1 MAEFEAGNLY
11 EMNKKLVT
19 KHEKQ
24 LRGKALYNQIEK
36 ELRPYLMDTVFKH
49 KYFMLLCH
57 EKRDYTVFNLSSDRS
72 SQEFSDIIIEK
83 LKLCLHNRGA
93 IYGIDRTEDGV
104 GVEIWLKY
112 DSDGDMVC
120 YYFFPYTE
128 AVIEI

>member
-11 EMNKKLVT
+11 EMNKKLVI
-19 KHEKQ
+19 KYEKR
-24 LRGKALYNQIEK
+24 LRGKALYNQINK
-36 ELRPYLMDTVFKH
+36 ELRPYLLDNISKH

-57 EKRDYTVFNLSSDRS
+57 EKRDYTVFNLLSDRT
-72 SQEFSDIIIEK
+72 SQELLDKVIEK

-112 DSDGDMVC
+112 DGDENVVC